1 MNRQLFKYLVTT
13 LFTAAAFSYS
23 GPVLKLN
30 KKSVPKDLVRNLELF
45 ISSVDEK
52 VPAAIR
58 DAIGEAVEV
67 TFTDFKENIGFTK
80 FPTNRCGDAAGI
92 KYGTVSFFNRDEIK
106 ISSLFINEIINNRE
120 ETIQFNC
127 GHKNYLRKAQ
137 ATILHELAHL
147 YDFKNIR
154 TDEHKKKARA
164 CKREKEDRNHVSVE
178 CRAVLSQ
185 ERNRK
190 SISGLHSF
198 YKLANWKKGFFKK
211 KTKNL
216 SGKRSVDTYEYE
228 NLDEH
233 NAVNFEFFLMDK
245 DYKCKRPSYY
255 KFYSELLNHRPF
267 EDNQCEIYSTIVLDD
282 LKTERDIDPDR
293 VYRVDYL
300 LASKGDSVISGFG
313 HSMFRLVLC
322 APFRKKVDEN
332 CLKDKL
338 YHVVLS
344 YRANVSD
351 IKSDMLK
358 GVFGGYDSVLFMLS
372 FPEVLNEY
380 NGGELR
386 DLISQPIYLSKSE
399 KRDFIYKV
407 LETYW
412 EYEGDYKFIT
422 NNCASE
428 SNELFQS
435 AFPHSDF
442 ANESIILPYSLLDK
456 FIESRFSKE
465 EDLDNLELAQ
475 KKGMFFPSDVELL
488 KDVKK
493 ALFGME
499 DSDYKVYRRR
509 VGPRRES
516 HRYKTVK
523 KERFIKDILKEF
535 SVERLFEKYEEL
547 RLESQSRDV
556 EQDLKNLS
564 ILTGAIFKI
573 KQAYIDEEV
582 GNFLDR
588 NMEEETRLGKKIK
601 EWNELRKSSR
611 VKPNDGDYGIP
622 LAVRKSDFDRHNKKA
637 KELEDLENDL
647 LEEIKGNYEQ
657 EVQDLARVLDL
668 IRNIRNETRV
678 LTMKY
683 YIKE

>member
-1 MNRQLFKYLVTT
+1 MKQQTFKYLVTT
-13 LFTAAAFSYS
+13 LLTTVAFSYS
-23 GPVLKLN
+23 GPVFKLN
-30 KKSVPKDLVRNLELF
+30 KKSVPKDLVPNIERFLSN
-45 ISSVDEK
+45 VDEK
-52 VPAAIR
+52 VPATVR
-58 DAIGEAVEV
+58 DAIGEAVEI
-67 TFTDFKENIGFTK
+67 TFTKFKENEAFSK
-80 FPTNRCGDAAGI
+80 FPTNRCDDAAGI
-92 KYGTVSFFNRDEIK
+92 KYGKVSFFNRDEIK
-106 ISSLFINEIINNRE
+106 ISSLFINEIINNE
-120 ETIQFNC
+120 EDTIQFNC
-127 GHKNYLRKAQ
+127 GHRNYLRKAQ

-147 YDFKNIR
+147 YDLKYVR
-154 TDEHKKKARA
+154 TDEHKSKARI
-164 CKREKEDRNHVSVE
+164 CEREKEDRNHVSSE

-198 YKLANWKKGFFKK
+198 FKLANWKKGFFKK

-216 SGKRSVDTYEYE
+216 SNKRSADSYEYE

-267 EDNQCEIYSTIVLDD
+267 EDNNCEIYSKIVLDD
-282 LKTERDIDPDR
+282 LKTVRDINPDR

-313 HSMFRLVLC
+313 HSMFRIVLC

-386 DLISQPIYLSKSE
+386 DLISQPIYLSKEE
-399 KRDFIYKV
+399 KRDFIHKV

-428 SNELFQS
+428 SNELFQA
-435 AFPHSDF
+435 AFPSSDF
-442 ANESIILPYSLLDK
+442 AHERVILPYSLLDK
-456 FIESRFSKE
+456 FTESKFSNE
-465 EDLDNLELAQ
+465 EDLDDLEKAQ
-475 KKGMFFPSDVELL
+475 EQGMFFPSDIDLL
-488 KDVKK
+488 KHVKK
-493 ALFGME
+493 SLFGME
-499 DSDYKVYRRR
+499 ESDYKVYRRR
-509 VGPRRES
+509 VGPQHH
-516 HRYKTVK
+516 HRYKK
-523 KERFIKDILKEF
+523 IKREKFIKDILEEF
-535 SVERLFEKYEEL
+535 DVDRLFEKYEEL
-547 RLESQSRDV
+547 KLAGETRDV
-556 EQDLKNLS
+556 EQGLKNLS

-582 GNFLDR
+582 GNFLDK
-588 NMEEETRLGKKIK
+588 NMEEETELGKRINR
-601 EWNELRKSSR
+601 WNELRKSTR
-611 VKPNDGDYGIP
+611 VKPNDHDYGIP
-622 LAVRKSDFDRHNKKA
+622 LVVKDSDFERHNTKA
-637 KELEDLENDL
+637 HELEEMENQL
-647 LEEIKGNYEQ
+647 LEDVKANYED

-668 IRNIRNETRV
+668 IRNIRNESRIMS
-678 LTMKY
+678 MKIY
-683 YIKE
+683 SNQ